1 MRKVVVVAA
10 KRTAIGTFGGVF
22 KDVSAV
28 DLGVTV
34 VKAILSETGLDPK
47 HLDELIIGNVC
58 GAGYGQ
64 NIARQV
70 AIGAGVPQH
79 IPSFTVNKVCGS
91 GMKAVSLATLMIGSG
106 EADIIIAGGTE
117 NMSQIPY
124 ALMNARW
131 GARMGNKDMLDLMVH
146 DGLTDIFNNYHMG
159 ITAENLAE
167 KFGISREEQDQF
179 SAMSQNRTEAAQ
191 NSGAFTD
198 EIVPVI
204 IPQRK
209 GDPIVINKDEMPRA
223 GVTAESLGKL
233 RPAFKSDGTVTAANA
248 SGINDGAAMLLLMS
262 EEKAKELGLD
272 ILATFTDTAS
282 AGVDPSIM
290 GYGPVPAIK
299 KVLEKSGVKLDEIDL
314 AELNEAFASQSL
326 AVLKGLEQEG
336 VGKLDPA
343 IVNVNG
349 GAIALGHPIGC
360 SGSRIIVT
368 LLHEMKRRN
377 VNKGLASLCIGGGMG
392 IATIWTR

>member
-131 GARMGNKDMLDLMVH
+131 GARMGNKDMVDLMVH

-299 KVLEKSGVKLDEIDL
+299 KVLEKSGVKLGEIEL